1 MNLRPLHDWAVIVP
15 SEAETKTAGGIF
27 IPDTAK
33 EKPAE
38 GVVEAIG
45 PGALEEEKHGKK
57 KTEEKK
63 ERKFIPTT
71 VKPGDRILYEEYAG
85 QKITIDNK
93 ERVLVREKNILGT
106 LPAKPVAPSGAGEE
120 ISLAELKK
128 SVQPSA
134 APVKKP
140 VSKKAPVKAAPKATK
155 KAAKKA
161 TKKAAK
167 KPAAKK
173 ATAKP
178 SKTSKVVKKAAKKKK
193 K

>member
-15 SEAETKTAGGIF
+15 SEAETKTAGGIY

-45 PGALEEEKHGKK
+45 PGALEEEKHDRK

-71 VKPGDRILYEEYAG
+71 VKPGDRVLYEEYAG

-106 LPAKPVAPSGAGEE
+106 LPAKPVTTRASEE

-134 APVKKP
+134 APAKKP
-140 VSKKAPVKAAPKATK
+140 VSKKAPVKTAA
-155 KAAKKA
+155 KAA
-161 TKKAAK
+161 KKAAK

-173 ATAKP
+173 AAAKP